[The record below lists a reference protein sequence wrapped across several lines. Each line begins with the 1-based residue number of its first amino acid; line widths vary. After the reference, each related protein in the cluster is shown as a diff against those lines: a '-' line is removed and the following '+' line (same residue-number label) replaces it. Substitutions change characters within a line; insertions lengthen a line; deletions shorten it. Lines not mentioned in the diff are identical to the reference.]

1 MIRPKRIYLTALLAV
16 SAFLIGYASISIA
29 DEKGSGGPKFD
40 LKIAPEADVKASA
53 YKKEWKGKSRLH
65 VQLEI
70 TNVTDKPQ
78 RFKVMGDIPE
88 GPAFAMKVP
97 RKGKPPVVKP
107 KETQKVVFP
116 LIYEKM
122 PDRIFIELITVSAQ

>member
-1 MIRPKRIYLTALLAV
+1 MNQQQKMHWMALMVASV
-16 SAFLIGYASISIA
+16 FLFGCASGVMA
-29 DEKGSGGPKFD
+29 KKKAGSGPQFD
-40 LKIAPEADVKASA
+40 LKIAPEAAVKASA
-53 YKKEWKGKSRLH
+53 YKKDWRGKSRLH

-78 RFKVMGDIPE
+78 RFKVMGDISG
-88 GPAFAMKVP
+88 GPGFAMKVP

-107 KETQKVVFP
+107 KETKKVVFP

-122 PDRIFIELITVSAQ
+122 PGRIFIELITVSAD